1 MRDVLI
7 ITPTDQSTASWNL
20 DIDII
25 DGVPDYVQ
33 EEGNTADQ
41 RAALASVMMKG
52 TIPGLP
58 DEGVAWSDMYNS
70 AANDTDIVTIDN
82 QVKKSIQNNVA
93 SGSYNNSYTPVYSHD
108 KKGNISVG
116 IYKAGGLV

>member
-41 RAALASVMMKG
+41 RAALASVMMIG

-58 DEGVAWSDMYNS
+58 DVGVAWSDMYNS

-82 QVKKSIQNNVA
+82 QVK
-93 SGSYNNSYTPVYSHD
+93 
-108 KKGNISVG
+108 
-116 IYKAGGLV
+116 